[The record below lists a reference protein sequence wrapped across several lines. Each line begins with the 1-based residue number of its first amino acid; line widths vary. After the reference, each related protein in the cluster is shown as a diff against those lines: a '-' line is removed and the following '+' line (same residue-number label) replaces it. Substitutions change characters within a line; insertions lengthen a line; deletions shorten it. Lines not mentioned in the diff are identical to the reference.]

1 MLIGIDASRTVTRQP
16 TGTEHY
22 ARGLIR
28 ALVELGTPHRL
39 RLYFNTPPP
48 EGLFPRSEG
57 VEQRVMPWPRLW
69 THLRLA
75 LELVRHPPDVLFVP
89 SHVLPLVCPVP
100 GVVTVHDL
108 GYLAYP
114 EAHTRFDRWYLD
126 WTTRRHTRVAAHL
139 LADSEATKRD
149 LVRHY
154 GADPQ
159 RITVVYPGLD
169 PLFRP
174 VEDPERLAAV
184 RQRYRLAQAYV
195 IHVGTL
201 QPRKNLLRLLE
212 AIDGLPRRLPSGRPV
227 PQLVLVGKR
236 GWLAEPIVARA
247 EGMGERVRLLGH
259 VERADLPALISGARA
274 LVMPSLYEGFGFP
287 VLEAM
292 ACGTPVVAAN
302 TSSLPEVAGDA
313 ALLVDPHD
321 AEALAEALARVLTD
335 DALRRTLRRRG
346 LQRARRFTWQAAAE
360 KVLRVLE
367 RAGRNESPTDR
378 NPTDS
383 PTDGKEHGR
392 GGRGLA

>member
-28 ALVELGTPHRL
+28 ALVELETPHRW
-39 RLYFNTPPP
+39 RLYFNAPPSK
-48 EGLFPRSEG
+48 GLFPRPERI
-57 VEQRVMPWPRLW
+57 EWRVIPWPRLW

-75 LELVRHPPDVLFVP
+75 LELMRHPPDVLFVP

-149 LVRHY
+149 LVRRY
-154 GADPQ
+154 GADPR

-174 VEDPERLAAV
+174 VEDPGRLAAV
-184 RQRYRLAQAYV
+184 RSRYALAPAYI

-201 QPRKNLLRLLE
+201 QPRKNLLRLLDAFE
-212 AIDGLPRRLPSGRPV
+212 ALPQRLPAPHPM

-247 EGMGERVRLLGH
+247 RTMGERVRLLGH
-259 VERADLPALISGARA
+259 VAREDLPALLSGARA
-274 LVMPSLYEGFGFP
+274 LVMPSLYEGFGLP

-292 ACGTPVVAAN
+292 ACGTPVVASN
-302 TSSLPEVAGDA
+302 VSSLPEVAGDA
-313 ALLVDPHD
+313 ALLVDPH
-321 AEALAEALARVLTD
+321 ATEALTEALARVLTD
-335 DALRRTLRRRG
+335 AELRQTLRQRG
-346 LQRARRFTWQAAAE
+346 LQRARQFTWQAAAE

-367 RAGRNESPTDR
+367 EPEA
-378 NPTDS
+378 
-383 PTDGKEHGR
+383 
-392 GGRGLA
+392 

>member
-28 ALVELGTPHRL
+28 ALIELGSEHRF
-39 RLYFNTPPP
+39 RLYFNAPPP
-48 EGLFPRSEG
+48 ELFPATER
-57 VEQRVMPWPRLW
+57 VEQRLIPWPRLW

-89 SHVLPLVCPVP
+89 SHVLPLLCPVP

-108 GYLAYP
+108 GYLFYP
-114 EAHTRFDRWYLD
+114 EAHTRFARWYLD

-149 LVRHY
+149 LVRCY
-154 GADPQ
+154 GADPE

-169 PLFRP
+169 PVFRP
-174 VEDPERLAAV
+174 IEEAQHLAAV
-184 RQRYRLAQAYV
+184 RARYGLTEVYL

-212 AIDGLPRRLPSGRPV
+212 AFEQLLDRLPAFRSEL
-227 PQLVLVGKR
+227 QLVLVGKR

-247 EGMGERVRLLGH
+247 RSMGERVRLLGH
-259 VERADLPALISGARA
+259 VERADLPALISGARV

-292 ACGTPVVAAN
+292 ACGTPVVASNA
-302 TSSLPEVAGDA
+302 SSLPEVAGDA

-321 AEALAEALARVLTD
+321 TEALAEALASLLTD
-335 DALRRTLRRRG
+335 AEVREKLRRLG
-346 LQRARRFTWQAAAE
+346 LQRAQRFTWRAAARQ
-360 KVLRVLE
+360 VLHVLE
-367 RAGRNESPTDR
+367 GLDR
-378 NPTDS
+378 S
-383 PTDGKEHGR
+383 V
-392 GGRGLA
+392 

>member
-28 ALVELGTPHRL
+28 ALLEQESEHRW

-48 EGLFPRSEG
+48 KDLFSPSPC
-57 VEQRVMPWPRLW
+57 VEWRVIPWPRMW

-75 LELVRHPPDVLFVP
+75 LELARHPPDVLCVP
-89 SHVLPLVCPVP
+89 SHVLPLICPVP

-108 GYLAYP
+108 GYRLYP

-174 VEDPERLAAV
+174 VEDPRRLAAV
-184 RQRYRLAQAYV
+184 RSRYGLAPVYIV
-195 IHVGTL
+195 HVGTL
-201 QPRKNLLRLLE
+201 QPRKNLMRLLDACE
-212 AIDGLPRRLPSGRPV
+212 RLPQRLPASHPV

-236 GWLAEPIVARA
+236 GWLAEPIVARVQA
-247 EGMGERVRLLGH
+247 MGTRVRWLGH
-259 VERADLPALISGARA
+259 VAREDLPALLSGARA

-292 ACGTPVVAAN
+292 ACGTPVVASNA
-302 TSSLPEVAGDA
+302 SSLPEVAGDA
-313 ALLVDPHD
+313 ALLIDPHD
-321 AEALAEALARVLTD
+321 TEALSAALARVLTD
-335 DALRRTLRRRG
+335 PELCQVLRQRG
-346 LQRARRFTWQAAAE
+346 LQRAQHFTWQAAAA
-360 KVLRVLE
+360 KTLQVLE
-367 RAGRNESPTDR
+367 SARR
-378 NPTDS
+378 
-383 PTDGKEHGR
+383 
-392 GGRGLA
+392 

>member
-28 ALVELGTPHRL
+28 ALMELETTHRL

-57 VEQRVMPWPRLW
+57 IEWRVIPWPRLW
-69 THLRLA
+69 THLCLA

-108 GYLAYP
+108 GYLVYP

-139 LADSEATKRD
+139 LADSEATQRD

-159 RITVVYPGLD
+159 RISVVYPGLD

-174 VEDPERLAAV
+174 VEDPGRLAAV
-184 RQRYRLAQAYV
+184 RQRYHLARDYV

-201 QPRKNLLRLLE
+201 QPRKNLPRLLDAFE
-212 AIDGLPRRLPSGRPV
+212 VLPRYLPTTRPV

-236 GWLAEPIVARA
+236 GWLADPIVARA
-247 EGMGERVRLLGH
+247 EAMEERVRLLGH
-259 VERADLPALISGARA
+259 VAREDLPALLSGARA

-292 ACGTPVVAAN
+292 ACGTPVVASN
-302 TSSLPEVAGDA
+302 VSSLPEVAGEA

-321 AEALAEALARVLTD
+321 TEALTEALVRVLTD
-335 DALRRTLRRRG
+335 VELRQSLRQRG
-346 LQRARRFTWQAAAE
+346 LQRARQFTWRAAAE
-360 KVLRVLE
+360 ETLRVL
-367 RAGRNESPTDR
+367 
-378 NPTDS
+378 
-383 PTDGKEHGR
+383 KEVGVPH
-392 GGRGLA
+392 